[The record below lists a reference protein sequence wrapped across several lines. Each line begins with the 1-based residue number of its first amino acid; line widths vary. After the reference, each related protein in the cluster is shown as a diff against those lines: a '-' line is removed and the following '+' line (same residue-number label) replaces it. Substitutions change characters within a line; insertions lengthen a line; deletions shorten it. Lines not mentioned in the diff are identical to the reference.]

1 MLRINEIFSKHLNVI
16 KQRERAKIFY
26 GALQINSTKSEDSEL
41 LLLSLQRYSMRHLL
55 EILVSFILLHFR
67 LR

>member
-41 LLLSLQRYSMRHLL
+41 LLLSLQRYWSY
-55 EILVSFILLHFR
+55 S
-67 LR
+67 